1 MTHRWVLDT
10 QAPRL
15 RLGYG
20 LPFPRGGA
28 VCLREPLA
36 LSGPQ
41 FPHLDSEGV

>member
-10 QAPRL
+10 QAPWL

-20 LPFPRGGA
+20 LPFPRGGV
-28 VCLREPLA
+28 VCLGKPLA

-41 FPHLDSEGV
+41 FSHLESEGV